1 MDDVKRRELGE
12 RLLPVAGAEAF
23 EGWDSHWLAR
33 GTVWP
38 ESAVRLLLA
47 DGAEPVPD
55 PQDGRNLRAAL
66 EWARE
71 VTGDC
76 WLAVRPAEDPD
87 GALWWEAMTVGPSED
102 EVGRAT
108 WSATE
113 AEAHVALAEWAAEFR
128 KAHKGLDD

>member
-1 MDDVKRRELGE
+1 MSEV
-12 RLLPVAGAEAF
+12 
-23 EGWDSHWLAR
+23 GWQDLAR
-33 GTVWP
+33 RLMRATGWQFPCGTPGVDWQP
-38 ESAVRLLLA
+38 QA
-47 DGAEPVPD
+47 DGGYIPD
-55 PQDGRNLRAAL
+55 PLDGGTMRAAL